1 MKNLICV
8 CRLILS
14 ILLLSIILQS
24 CSPESGV
31 TSPPES
37 KTKIM
42 AKEVVLPTSTMAKEV
57 VLPTSTMAKEVV
69 LPTSTMAKEVVLPIS
84 TINPITDTAIVL
96 PKSGKTIV
104 VSKKYSAAIIAA
116 IDDYLK
122 NHPNISFN
130 PNLSV
135 KPDAVCPNYPLYAVR
150 TWVYQ

>member
-37 KTKIM
+37 KTKI
-42 AKEVVLPTSTMAKEV
+42 
-57 VLPTSTMAKEVV
+57 MAKEVV